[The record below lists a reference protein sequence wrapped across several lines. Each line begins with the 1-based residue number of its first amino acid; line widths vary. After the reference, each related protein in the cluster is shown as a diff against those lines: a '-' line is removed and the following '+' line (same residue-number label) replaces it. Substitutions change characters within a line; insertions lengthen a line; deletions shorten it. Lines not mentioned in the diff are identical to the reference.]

1 MFFEIQTCNGL
12 FRSQG
17 SFLRIAD
24 QKLYLLSQLLFCLI
38 VNIIEINAVYR
49 GAFGQR
55 SLQHILN
62 QLSRKNLVS

>member
-17 SFLRIAD
+17 SLLRIAD

-49 GAFGQR
+49 GCVWPAFSTTYFEPAVTEKPR
-55 SLQHILN
+55 
-62 QLSRKNLVS
+62 